1 MNDAFQRG
9 RENESV
15 YVSGGGREK
24 GIDRERGIGRQGH
37 RQREGEREITEQLSL
52 KPAILVHFH
61 SNISLG

>member
-24 GIDRERGIGRQGH
+24 GIDREVEGGRDTD
-37 RQREGEREITEQLSL
+37 REKERE
-52 KPAILVHFH
+52 K
-61 SNISLG
+61 